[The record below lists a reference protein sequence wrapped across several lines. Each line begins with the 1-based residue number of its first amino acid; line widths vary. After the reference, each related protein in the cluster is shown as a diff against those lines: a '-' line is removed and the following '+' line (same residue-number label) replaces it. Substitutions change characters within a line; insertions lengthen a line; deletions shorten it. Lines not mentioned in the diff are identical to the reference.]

1 MKAPL
6 MQFSLFHIVSLR
18 KKHDSSSV
26 FKESLAVVTA
36 ATTSVDVGCEAVLV
50 SALFFLS
57 SGAGAEAA
65 LAALTSDLSLK
76 RFVQT
81 TFQCDQSQSVG
92 ALKDH

>member
-1 MKAPL
+1 M
-6 MQFSLFHIVSLR
+6 
-18 KKHDSSSV
+18 

-36 ATTSVDVGCEAVLV
+36 TTTSVDVGCEAVLV

-81 TFQCDQSQSVG
+81 KFQCDQSLRS
-92 ALKDH
+92 